1 MQRACIDTIVGMHA
15 RTRLLTRVA
24 PSLAFAY
31 RYIALTSN
39 QLQAVP
45 AGLFD
50 HNTALR

>member
-1 MQRACIDTIVGMHA
+1 MQRACVDTIVDMHA

-24 PSLAFAY
+24 SSGY
-31 RYIALTSN
+31 RNLFLSSN
-39 QLQAVP
+39 QLQALP

>member
-1 MQRACIDTIVGMHA
+1 MHCTRVDTIESMHA

-24 PSLAFAY
+24 PLLASAY
-31 RYIALTSN
+31 RYIVLSSN

-45 AGLFD
+45 AGLLD